1 MIKSFVRGGQIA
13 LHSLRMFGQ
22 VFKITLGVSLLCWV
36 IVSASLLTT
45 TLTPYQRYL
54 LWHTSSIHLKNA
66 LQIRNKDNKTYPILS
81 PKGQALNLTYRRIN
95 NHPLIQMERTLA
107 MKHLRTSLGYA
118 GLASLLLFLALMGLF
133 VRRGKSKYKDRLV
146 RGNILVDSETLK
158 EMIEEEKLDS
168 DLNIDGLPLIKD
180 RETSHILV
188 TGTTGAGKTNLFRTL
203 MPQIR
208 ERPNQ
213 AIIVDT
219 TGDMVEKFYN
229 PDTDILLNPMDER
242 SVTWN
247 LFDECQTQT
256 ELEGFAEALLPAG
269 SSDSDAFWDESARIV
284 FTAGMNKLK
293 DQGED
298 SIETLSHILLRSSLT
313 DYESF
318 FKGTYAAS
326 FTDVRADK
334 TTLSIR
340 SNLSSKLMW
349 LKYIKETE
357 EEGFSVSNWVKAE
370 DPKQWLFI
378 TSQKKDLIAL
388 KPIISAWFNRAIT
401 TLVSLP
407 INEQRRLWFVLDELA
422 SLQKLP
428 SLEMGLAEGRKYGA
442 CFFAGTQSISQ
453 IKRIYGYQT
462 ALSCLDLFNTRFF
475 FRSNDSETTHWISKT
490 LGDAEI
496 EEAQENLSY
505 GANTIRDGVS
515 LNHNKRVKP
524 IVMPSEIAVLANL
537 ECYVKLPEN
546 FPVTE
551 LATRYKELI
560 STSIG

>member
-1 MIKSFVRGGQIA
+1 
-13 LHSLRMFGQ
+13 
-22 VFKITLGVSLLCWV
+22 
-36 IVSASLLTT
+36 
-45 TLTPYQRYL
+45 
-54 LWHTSSIHLKNA
+54 
-66 LQIRNKDNKTYPILS
+66 
-81 PKGQALNLTYRRIN
+81 
-95 NHPLIQMERTLA
+95 MERTLA
-107 MKHLRTSLGYA
+107 IKHLRTSLGYG
-118 GLASLLLFLALMGLF
+118 GLASLVLFLALMGFF

-146 RGNILVDSETLK
+146 RGNMLVDSETLK

-168 DLNIDGLPLIKD
+168 DLNIGGLPLIKD

-208 ERPNQ
+208 ERPNR

-242 SVTWN
+242 SASWN
-247 LFDECQTQT
+247 LFDECHTQT
-256 ELEGFAEALLPAG
+256 ELEGFAEALLPPG
-269 SSDSDAFWDESARIV
+269 SSHSDTFWDDSARVV
-284 FTAGMNKLK
+284 FAAAMNKLK
-293 DQGED
+293 DQGEE
-298 SIETLSHILLRSSLT
+298 SIETLSHILLQSSLT
-313 DYESF
+313 EYENF

-326 FTDVRADK
+326 FTDARADK

-349 LKYIKETE
+349 LRYIKEAE
-357 EEGFSVSNWVKAE
+357 EDNFSISSWVRSE
-370 DPKQWLFI
+370 NPNQWLFI

-407 INEQRRLWFVLDELA
+407 INEQRRLWFILDELA

-453 IKRIYGYQT
+453 IKRIYGYQ
-462 ALSCLDLFNTRFF
+462 ASLSCLDLFNTRFF

-515 LNHNKRVKP
+515 LNHTKRVKP
-524 IVMPSEIAVLANL
+524 IVMPSEIAGLENL
-537 ECYVKLPEN
+537 ECFVKYPEG
-546 FPVTE
+546 FP
-551 LATRYKELI
+551 LSRKPLKFKDSI
-560 STSIG
+560 SVQPAYIS